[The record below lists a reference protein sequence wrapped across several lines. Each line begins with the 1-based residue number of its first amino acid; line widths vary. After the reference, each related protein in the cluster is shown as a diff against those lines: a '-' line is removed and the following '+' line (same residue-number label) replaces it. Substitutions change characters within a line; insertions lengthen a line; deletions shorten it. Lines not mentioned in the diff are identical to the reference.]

1 MALWDNPDVEL
12 LYDINGLAKDAPTW
26 ADRIM
31 EYVGEYG
38 IAVGLVALA
47 LWAWWGI
54 TRKRESR
61 DEALSG
67 FAGLIWAPVAALVA
81 LAVNIPIRGFVERP
95 RPFLDHQGVEVLVQ
109 GKTDFSFV
117 SDHATL
123 TMAIAVGIFMVQRKP
138 GLVAIALAVLEGFC
152 RVYMGVHY
160 PTDVIGGLALGT
172 AVALLL
178 APVAMWALTPL
189 VRAVAGNG
197 RIETLLWAGGAAARS
212 SAEGDDRS
220 ADGRSAGPREGA
232 TSRRSSGRDLAA

>member
-1 MALWDNPDVEL
+1 MAAWDNPDVEL
-12 LYDINGLAKDAPTW
+12 LHEINGLAKDAPTW

-38 IAVGLVALA
+38 IALGLVVLA
-47 LWAWWGI
+47 LWAWWGV
-54 TRKRESR
+54 TRKRETL
-61 DEALSG
+61 EEGLTG
-67 FAGLIWAPVAALVA
+67 FAGLLWAPLAALIA

-95 RPFLDHQGVEVLVQ
+95 RPFLEHKGIEVLVK

-123 TMAIAVGIFMVQRKP
+123 TMAIAVGIFMVQRKL
-138 GLVAIALAVLEGFC
+138 GLVAIVLAVLEGFC

-178 APVAMWALTPL
+178 APPAMWALTPA
-189 VRAVAGNG
+189 VRGLAKSP
-197 RIETLLWAGGAAARS
+197 RLRTLMWAGPAE
-212 SAEGDDRS
+212 SAGGPT
-220 ADGRSAGPREGA
+220 ADGQDGARE
-232 TSRRSSGRDLAA
+232 RRPGDRDLAA

>member
-12 LYDINGLAKDAPTW
+12 LYEINGLAKDAPTW
-26 ADRIM
+26 ADRVM
-31 EYVGEYG
+31 EYIGEYG
-38 IAVGLVALA
+38 IAVGLVVLA
-47 LWAWWGI
+47 LWAWWGV

-67 FAGLIWAPVAALVA
+67 FAGLVWAPLAAVIA
-81 LAVNIPIRGFVERP
+81 IVVNIPIRGFVERP
-95 RPFLDHQGVEVLVQ
+95 RPFMEHKGVEVLVE

-138 GLVAIALAVLEGFC
+138 GLVAIGLALLEAFC

-189 VRAVAGNG
+189 VRAVAGNA
-197 RIETLLWAGGAAARS
+197 RLEVLLWAGASAAAVAAGGR
-212 SAEGDDRS
+212 AVGRRGEG
-220 ADGRSAGPREGA
+220 E
-232 TSRRSSGRDLAA
+232 TRRTRDRDLAA